1 MSGTSMASPHLAGLG
16 AYLMGMNGPTKPQD
30 LCDKIKSMSTKNA
43 VSGITSLKGT
53 NNYLAFNGAV

>member
-1 MSGTSMASPHLAGLG
+1 MASPHLAGLG